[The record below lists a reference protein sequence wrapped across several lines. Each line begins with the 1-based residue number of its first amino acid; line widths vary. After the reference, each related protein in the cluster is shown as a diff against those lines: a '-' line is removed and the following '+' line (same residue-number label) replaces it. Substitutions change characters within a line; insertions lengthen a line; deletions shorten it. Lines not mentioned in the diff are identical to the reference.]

1 MPVDVLDPIAGDP
14 MAVSAAGRTLES
26 IALDVANIAS
36 RLRALAAGDDS
47 WTGAAAVSAHVRTA
61 SLPPSLDKA
70 NVSYAAAGRALGS
83 YARTLADAQDQSTS
97 AIAAADRASAELA
110 SAVAAHAA
118 AAARDA
124 SATTVARTTGL
135 LPPPLTATR
144 YEASIDEAAADLKRA
159 VASNDDAHEQ
169 QQQAARIA
177 AAALQ
182 QASHVGIHNQSWFH
196 HVTHSVGHWAS
207 THWTQTLREV
217 SKIGTVVSALAGAA
231 ALILAVA
238 GVAFPPLEAAAAAL
252 ETVSLVSSVAAGM
265 ADTALAATG
274 KGSWTS
280 VGVDALS
287 FAPAGGG
294 KLVTKAAP
302 LLRES
307 RLIKPSTIVHASNGE
322 AAHALQASKGSG
334 LAYPGGLGAND
345 ALGGHVLT
353 HVGVG
358 DDSLASRGVTEA
370 STFTDRATAE
380 QALADL
386 QWANGRE
393 IRVWLAGAKAGA
405 KFRFAATF
413 DRPVGRVLFAGRG
426 ESVDGTTA
434 VAVLRAQPSAP
445 LGYYMLT
452 GFVAP

>member
-1 MPVDVLDPIAGDP
+1 
-14 MAVSAAGRTLES
+14 MAVSAAGRILES

-36 RLRALAAGDDS
+36 RLRAIAGGDDS

-61 SLPPSLDKA
+61 SLPPRLDKA
-70 NVSYAAAGRALGS
+70 NVSYAAAGSALGT

-97 AIAAADRASAELA
+97 AIAAAARASAELA
-110 SAVAAHAA
+110 GAVAAHAS

-124 SATTVARTTGL
+124 AASASAHAAGV
-135 LPPPLTATR
+135 LPGPATAPR
-144 YEASIDEAAADLKRA
+144 YEASIDEASAQLKRA
-159 VASNDDAHEQ
+159 VASNNDAHEQ
-169 QQQAARIA
+169 QRQAARTA

-182 QASHVGIHNQSWFH
+182 HASHAGIHNQSWFH

-207 THWTQTLREV
+207 THWTATLREV
-217 SKIGTVVSALAGAA
+217 SKIGTIVSALAGAA

-252 ETVSLVSSVAAGM
+252 ETVSLLSAVAAGM

-287 FAPAGGG
+287 LAPAGLG

-302 LLRES
+302 LIRES
-307 RLIKPSTIVHASNGE
+307 RLIKPSTVVHASNGD
-322 AAHALQASKGSG
+322 AARAIRASQGSG

-353 HVGVG
+353 HVGAT
-358 DDSLASRGVTEA
+358 DADLAARGLPRA

-380 QALADL
+380 RALAEV
-386 QWANGRE
+386 QSSNASE
-393 IRVWLAGAKAGA
+393 IRTWLSDPSRERRPTFAG
-405 KFRFAATF
+405 TF
-413 DRPVGRVLFAGRG
+413 DDPVGRVLYRGRS
-426 ESVDGTTA
+426 EPVDGATA
-434 VAVLRAQPSAP
+434 VAVLHAEPSSP
-445 LGYYMLT
+445 LGYYILT